1 MSFSNQFTKIE
12 TDDSL
17 MERVSHGDE
26 AYPFSYYYENLALY
40 DFHCVDWHWH
50 NEFEFV
56 CIESGEVFCD
66 IGATHFTIHAGQGIM
81 INSKVLHKLKSE
93 GDAIIPNFLF
103 KPSFIAPTESLIYE
117 KYVSPILCSSMEYII
132 FQKDIAWQSDVLDII
147 NNIIKLQDA
156 NDNREIS
163 VSIKV
168 QQLWLL
174 LLENLAF
181 ESFENKTTVNSRAR
195 LQLMMQYIHAHFAE
209 SLSLEDIASSA
220 AISTSSALH
229 LFHSGIKMT
238 PINYLINYRLKQA
251 ALLLTSTEKKI
262 ATIAQESG
270 FNGVD
275 HFCRSF
281 KNSYGIT
288 PTDYRKQS
296 SKKYLSKKS
305 VCSGSC
311 EAAFHT
317 HL

>member
-17 MERVSHGDE
+17 METVSHGDE
-26 AYPFSYYYENLALY
+26 AYPFSYYYENLALF
-40 DFHCVDWHWH
+40 DFNCIDWHWH

-56 CIESGEVFCD
+56 FIESGEVFCD
-66 IGATHFTIHAGQGIM
+66 IGATHFILHAGQGIM

-103 KPSFIAPTESLIYE
+103 KPSFIAPTESLIFE
-117 KYVSPILCSSMEYII
+117 KYVSPILSSSIEYVI

-147 NNIIKLQDA
+147 NNIINLQDA

-174 LLENLAF
+174 LLENLTF
-181 ESFENKTTVNSRAR
+181 ESFENKTTINSRAR

-209 SLSLEDIASSA
+209 SISLEDIANSV
-220 AISTSSALH
+220 AISKSSALH
-229 LFHSGIKMT
+229 LFQTGIKMT
-238 PINYLINYRLKQA
+238 PINYLISYRLRQA
-251 ALLLTSTEKKI
+251 ALLLTGTEKKI
-262 ATIAQESG
+262 ASIALESG
-270 FNGVD
+270 FNSVD
-275 HFCRSF
+275 HFCRTF
-281 KNSYGIT
+281 KNTYSIT

-296 SKKYLSKKS
+296 GSEYFSKQ
-305 VCSGSC
+305 
-311 EAAFHT
+311 T
-317 HL
+317 PQNQ

>member
-1 MSFSNQFTKIE
+1 MDFSNQFTKIE

-17 MERVSHGDE
+17 METVSHGDE
-26 AYPFSYYYENLALY
+26 AYPFSYYYENLALF
-40 DFHCVDWHWH
+40 DFNCIDWHWH

-56 CIESGEVFCD
+56 FIESGDVFCD
-66 IGATHFTIHAGQGIM
+66 IGATHFILHAGQGIM
-81 INSKVLHKLKSE
+81 INSKVLHKLESE

-117 KYVSPILCSSMEYII
+117 KYVSPILSSSMEYFI
-132 FQKDIAWQSDVLDII
+132 FQKDIAWQSVALDII
-147 NNIIKLQDA
+147 KNIIRLQDA
-156 NDNREIS
+156 SDNREIS
-163 VSIKV
+163 VSINV

-174 LLENLAF
+174 LLENLSF
-181 ESFENKTTVNSRAR
+181 ESFEDQTTINSRAR

-209 SLSLEDIASSA
+209 SISLEDIANSV
-220 AISTSSALH
+220 AISKSSALH
-229 LFHSGIKMT
+229 LFQTGIKMT
-238 PINYLINYRLKQA
+238 PINYLISYRLKQA

-262 ATIAQESG
+262 ATIAHESG

-296 SKKYLSKKS
+296 GKKYL
-305 VCSGSC
+305 
-311 EAAFHT
+311 HT
-317 HL
+317 ISSHPQ

>member
-17 MERVSHGDE
+17 METVSHGDE
-26 AYPFSYYYENLALY
+26 AYPFTYYYENLALF
-40 DFHCVDWHWH
+40 DFNCIDWHWH

-56 CIESGEVFCD
+56 FIESGEVFCD
-66 IGATHFTIHAGQGIM
+66 IGTTHFILHAGQGIM
-81 INSKVLHKLKSE
+81 INSKVLHKLESK

-103 KPSFIAPTESLIYE
+103 NPSFIAPTESLIFE
-117 KYVSPILCSSMEYII
+117 KYVSPILSSSIEYVI
-132 FQKDIAWQSDVLDII
+132 FQKDIAWQSAALDII
-147 NNIIKLQDA
+147 NDIIDLQYA
-156 NDNREIS
+156 NDHREIS

-174 LLENLAF
+174 LLENLTF

-195 LQLMMQYIHAHFAE
+195 LQPMMQYIHAHFAE
-209 SLSLEDIASSA
+209 SLSLEDIANSV
-220 AISTSSALH
+220 AISKSTALH
-229 LFHSGIKMT
+229 LFQTGIKMT
-238 PINYLINYRLKQA
+238 PINYLISYRLKQA

-262 ATIAQESG
+262 ATIAHESG

-296 SKKYLSKKS
+296 GKK
-305 VCSGSC
+305 
-311 EAAFHT
+311 
-317 HL
+317 

>member
-17 MERVSHGDE
+17 METVSHGDE
-26 AYPFSYYYENLALY
+26 AYPFTYYYENLALF
-40 DFHCVDWHWH
+40 DFNCIDWHWH

-56 CIESGEVFCD
+56 FIESGDVFCD
-66 IGATHFTIHAGQGIM
+66 IGTTHFILHAGQGIM
-81 INSKVLHKLKSE
+81 INSKVLHKLESK

-103 KPSFIAPTESLIYE
+103 KPSFIAPTESLIFE
-117 KYVSPILCSSMEYII
+117 KYVSPILSSSIEYVI
-132 FQKDIAWQSDVLDII
+132 FQKDIAWQSAALDII
-147 NNIIKLQDA
+147 NDIIDLQYA
-156 NDNREIS
+156 NDHREIS

-174 LLENLAF
+174 LLENLTF
-181 ESFENKTTVNSRAR
+181 ESFENKTTVNSRAK

-209 SLSLEDIASSA
+209 SLSLEDIANSV
-220 AISTSSALH
+220 AISKSTALH
-229 LFHSGIKMT
+229 LFQTGIKMT
-238 PINYLINYRLKQA
+238 PINYLISYRLKQA

-262 ATIAQESG
+262 ATIAHESG

-281 KNSYGIT
+281 KKSYGIT

-296 SKKYLSKKS
+296 GKKCL
-305 VCSGSC
+305 
-311 EAAFHT
+311 HT
-317 HL
+317 ISSHPQ